1 MYEKEPIESLLPQ
14 NLPYPL
20 LKELSKACNE
30 ILQFYASGDQ
40 EPVPKQAIDLISTLV
55 MFFLKCEEPKRI
67 RETTE
72 TAFTEMAKKLT
83 TAIECEILRR
93 AGLVEFDKM
102 PTPRTILYSGIV
114 RLTPGK
120 NN

>member
-1 MYEKEPIESLLPQ
+1 MQYYAAENDEP
-14 NLPYPL
+14 
-20 LKELSKACNE
+20 A
-30 ILQFYASGDQ
+30 
-40 EPVPKQAIDLISTLV
+40 PKQAIDIISTLV

-72 TAFTEMAKKLT
+72 TTFTEMAKTLT
-83 TAIECEILRR
+83 IAIESELLRR
-93 AGLVEFDKM
+93 TGLIEFDKM
-102 PTPRTILYSGIV
+102 PTPRTILYSGTI